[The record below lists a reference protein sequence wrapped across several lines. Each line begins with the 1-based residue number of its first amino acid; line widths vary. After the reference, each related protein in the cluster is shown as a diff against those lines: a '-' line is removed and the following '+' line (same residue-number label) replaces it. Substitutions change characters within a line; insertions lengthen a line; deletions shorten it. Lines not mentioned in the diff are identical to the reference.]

1 MDEKVLEHAE
11 SELAGW
17 ARPARRLREA
27 IENNEFTLYCQ
38 PIRGLSGEGGYPMAE
53 ILVRMR
59 QEEQALLPP
68 GEFLPVLEHFRMMP
82 LLDRWVVK
90 NVLQHVARGSRIP
103 CFTVNLSSQSLEDRE
118 FIRFVEVEL
127 AAHGVSPDALA
138 FEIDEVDTL
147 QRQAATEA
155 FAGAYRALGG
165 RILVDGFGRR
175 SVSFRALKEI
185 KVHFVKVD
193 GSITRKLLVSEVA
206 RSKLSAILRIG
217 EAIGYS
223 AVAECVEEQDILTR
237 LKALGVGYAQ
247 GFGIYQPQAIEKFA
261 RSAGEGALSGQTA

>member
-1 MDEKVLEHAE
+1 VDENVLEQAA

-17 ARPARRLREA
+17 AHPARRLREA
-27 IENNEFTLYCQ
+27 IEKNEFTLYCQ
-38 PIRGLSGEGGYPMAE
+38 PIRGLSGEAGYPMAE

-59 QEEQALLPP
+59 EEEQALLPP

-82 LLDRWVVK
+82 LLDRWVVR
-90 NVLQHVARGSRIP
+90 NALQHMARGSRIP
-103 CFTVNLSSQSLEDRE
+103 CFTVNLSSQSLEDE
-118 FIRFVEVEL
+118 AFIPFVEAEL

-138 FEIDEVDTL
+138 FEIDEIDTL

-175 SVSFRALKEI
+175 SVSFLALKEI
-185 KVHFVKVD
+185 KVHVVKVD

-217 EAIGYS
+217 EAIGYDT
-223 AVAECVEEQDILTR
+223 VAECVEEQDILTR
-237 LKALGVGYAQ
+237 LKALGVAYAQ

-261 RSAGEGALSGQTA
+261 LSAGEDKHAR